1 MVSKLTKAMGAL
13 SQRDDDDYC
22 HASMPPPQSSSSAF
36 EQRRKSARLNKPQE
50 LDQAED
56 LNDIKDPHDS
66 GTESDEEELQ
76 TITSRCGTKKTWD
89 PLEYLRNYDDYLH
102 SNPPRVSASP
112 AWKRDRDETESWDS
126 FGRESGIM
134 TGDNDSDTDG
144 MATPT
149 PLRRRLRDEDSSPS
163 PGKRGHEDA
172 NPMADHPIAWRLRS
186 FNNERAVKVAARRC
200 PVQVLINRPPIPVAY
215 RFDHVE
221 TEIEAVELMPPA
233 PAPKRG
239 RRNSHRPSLDF
250 EKMVQTRID
259 DHPTPTPSIGSAS
272 SCFSGPVT
280 RSQIN
285 Q

>member
-13 SQRDDDDYC
+13 SQKDDDDNIV
-22 HASMPPPQSSSSAF
+22 PTSS
-36 EQRRKSARLNKPQE
+36 EQRRKSARLNKNPMDVDSSE
-50 LDQAED
+50 PL
-56 LNDIKDPHDS
+56 PHDS

-76 TITSRCGTKKTWD
+76 TITSRCGD
-89 PLEYLRNYDDYLH
+89 PLECLRNYDDYLH

-112 AWKRDRDETESWDS
+112 AWRRDLDETESWDS

-149 PLRRRLRDEDSSPS
+149 PVRRRVRDDDSAS
-163 PGKRGHEDA
+163 PGKRGHEES

-186 FNNERAVKVAARRC
+186 FNFTNERAVKVAARRC
-200 PVQVLINRPPIPVAY
+200 PVQVLINRPPIPFAY

-221 TEIEAVELMPPA
+221 SEVEAVELMPPA

-250 EKMVQTRID
+250 EKMVQTRIEEA
-259 DHPTPTPSIGSAS
+259 TPTPSIGSAS

-280 RSQIN
+280 RSQIS

>member
-13 SQRDDDDYC
+13 TQHDEDDIT
-22 HASMPPPQSSSSAF
+22 SSSTTYQ
-36 EQRRKSARLNKPQE
+36 ERRKSARLNKSQDP
-50 LDQAED
+50 LDD
-56 LNDIKDPHDS
+56 NIKDPHDS

-76 TITSRCGTKKTWD
+76 TITSRCYD
-89 PLEYLRNYDDYLH
+89 PLQGLRHYDDYLH
-102 SNPPRVSASP
+102 SNPPRVSSSP

-149 PLRRRLRDEDSSPS
+149 PHRRRLREDDSSPS
-163 PGKRGHEDA
+163 PGKRGHEES

-186 FNNERAVKVAARRC
+186 FNNDRAVKVAARRC
-200 PVQVLINRPPIPVAY
+200 PVQVLINRPPVPFPY
-215 RFDHVE
+215 RFDHIE
-221 TEIEAVELMPPA
+221 AEIEAVELMPPA

-250 EKMVQTRID
+250 EKMVQTRLTE
-259 DHPTPTPSIGSAS
+259 DHEPSTTTPSVVS
-272 SCFSGPVT
+272 SSSSSSSSSFSGPVT
-280 RSQIN
+280 RSQIS